1 MVNKVS
7 QVVKDAIKRKS
18 AYALPDRPSDQG
30 MKPDEIKRAFWQPII
45 DVTNS
50 TISETDRVVEEINI
64 HLEETSNSYNAHISD
79 KNNPHGVTKEQI
91 GLGNVNNTAD
101 ADKPISTAQRRL
113 FDDIS
118 TKLTSTT
125 SKADNA
131 IKNID
136 LDSSTGILTMTRTD
150 GTKFIIDLPLEYMI
164 ESGSYNA
171 ATKNIELNL
180 QNGQKITVPA
190 AALVN
195 EYYGDDSTI
204 TLYTDTSGRL
214 RFRISDAYKA
224 EVSSKISEGISQM
237 ANEVDRLAGLVSQS
251 GTVVY
256 VDGSPV
262 AEFNADDIS
271 VVALAMEAEGYS
283 PGGAIAKRFNRIE
296 NIIDTG
302 QITAAYAVF
311 AEEAKTA
318 DSYSESGRIA
328 RKFKNI
334 EKRLTALGG

>member
-1 MVNKVS
+1 MINKVS
-7 QVVKDAIKRKS
+7 QATKDAIKRKS

-30 MKPDEIKRAFWQPII
+30 MKPDEIKRAFWQPIV

-50 TISETDRVVEEINI
+50 TIAELDRVIDELNLYIEK
-64 HLEETSNSYNAHISD
+64 TSDAHFSNKD
-79 KNNPHGVTKEQI
+79 NPHGVTKAQV

-101 ADKPISTAQRRL
+101 ADKPVSTAQRKL
-113 FDDIS
+113 FDDIT
-118 TKLTSTT
+118 TKLNSTT
-125 SKADNA
+125 SKADA
-131 IKNID
+131 SIKNIA

-150 GTKFIIDLPLEYMI
+150 GTKFVIDLPLEYMI

-171 ATKNIELNL
+171 VTKNIELNL
-180 QNGQKITVPA
+180 HNGQKITVPA

-204 TLYTDTSGRL
+204 TLYTDSGGKL
-214 RFRISDAYKA
+214 RFKVSETYKS
-224 EVSSKISEGISQM
+224 EVNSKIAEGVEQM
-237 ANEVDRLAGLVSQS
+237 SNEVARLEGLVSQS
-251 GTVVY
+251 GTIVY

-262 AEFNADDIS
+262 AEFDIDDIS

-283 PGGAIAKRFNRIE
+283 PGGTIAKRFNKIE
-296 NIIDTG
+296 DIIDSG

-334 EKRLTALGG
+334 EKRLKALGG